1 MHRLTCNYTNKE
13 FIKFGVC
20 FKSPN
25 GNIYKIRIAKGVN
38 LKLSLMRTEII
49 TLELP
54 EGTYQSHADLYGE
67 TCLVKL
73 VSIYDNWRKLSN
85 QLRSL
90 NARAI
95 NLPEGLSEIAFC
107 YFMNCARLNNH
118 TLKSG
123 ICTSF
128 DAYSLETNKRIQIKS
143 CSVIPDLTS
152 FGPNS
157 QWDELYFQDFYKEGN
172 WDYTF
177 DIYHI
182 PNDLIFNQK
191 VNSNQTFRE
200 MQLQGKRP
208 RFSIYKDIILK
219 YNLKPVKSPNLKE
232 EYSHSIIRK

>member
-1 MHRLTCNYTNKE
+1 
-13 FIKFGVC
+13 
-20 FKSPN
+20 
-25 GNIYKIRIAKGVN
+25 
-38 LKLSLMRTEII
+38 MRTEII

-54 EGTYQSHADLYGE
+54 EGTFQTRADLYADS
-67 TCLVKL
+67 CLVNL
-73 VSIYDNWRKLSN
+73 VSIYDNWRQLST
-85 QLRSL
+85 QLRAY
-90 NARAI
+90 NARAV

-123 ICTSF
+123 VNSSF

-157 QWDELYFQDFYKEGN
+157 QWDELYFQDFYKEGK

-182 PNDLIFNQK
+182 PNHLIFNQY
-191 VNSNQTFRE
+191 VNKNQTFRE
-200 MQLQGKRP
+200 MQSQGKRP
-208 RFSIYKDIILK
+208 RFSIYRDIIVK
-219 YNLKPVKSPNLKE
+219 NNLKPVKSPNLKD
-232 EYSHSIIRK
+232 HLLDKII